1 MSETAAF
8 REAGAAKSGHNGP
21 ALANPLAGSRT
32 DIVSVSGRIAT
43 YAAGQN
49 PEGENAPP
57 LLLIHSINAAGSAFE
72 VKPLYDFYSGKRRV
86 FALDLPGFGQ
96 SERSDHAYTVRTM
109 TDAVHAAVEKLRE
122 AHGGAPIDALA
133 LSLSCE
139 FLARAALE
147 TPDAFRSLGFISPT
161 GFEGKARDDVTHGTL
176 GKRWLLD
183 GLKATSWK
191 RGVFGLLT
199 FRPVMRKFLES
210 AWGSKTIDEPL
221 LDYDYI
227 TAHQPGAEH
236 AAFYFVAGYMFSKDI
251 LRIYQ
256 ALKMPVWMSHGT
268 KGSFTDYRH
277 KKRVTNRL
285 NWTIDVFEAGAFP
298 HFEVLGQVT
307 NAYDAFLA
315 KVGQVSRR
323 VVVPNPV

>member
-1 MSETAAF
+1 MSETTAL
-8 REAGAAKSGHNGP
+8 REAGAAKTGHTGP
-21 ALANPLAGSRT
+21 NLANPLSGLRT
-32 DIVSVSGRIAT
+32 DIVSVAGRIAT
-43 YAAGQN
+43 YAAG
-49 PEGENAPP
+49 PEGDGDSATP

-72 VKPLYDFYSGKRRV
+72 VKPLYDFYAGRRRV
-86 FALDLPGFGQ
+86 YALDLPGFGQ
-96 SERSDHAYTVRTM
+96 SERSDHDYTARTM
-109 TDAVHAAVEKLRE
+109 TDAIHAAVEKLRDS
-122 AHGGAPIDALA
+122 HGGAPVDALA

-139 FLARAALE
+139 FLARAAVE

-161 GFEGKARDDVTHGTL
+161 GFEGKARDDATHSTL

-199 FRPVMRKFLES
+199 LRPVMRKFLES
-210 AWGSKTIDEPL
+210 AWGSKKIDEPL

-256 ALKMPVWMSHGT
+256 ALKVPVWMSHGT

-285 NWTIDVFEAGAFP
+285 NWTIDIFETGAFP

-307 NAYDAFLA
+307 DAYDAFLA
-315 KVGQVSRR
+315 KLGQVSRR
-323 VVVPNPV
+323 VVVPSAI